1 MIFDILCRLK
11 DPAIFQGNLDKK
23 HYFEGWYFKQVGLD
37 VAKLAVIL

>member
-1 MIFDILCRLK
+1 MFDILCRLK
-11 DPAIFQGNLDKK
+11 DPAIFQENLDKK